1 VKYGQEWQPPV
12 VDWSST
18 RGRIL
23 LAASALFAQRG
34 YFGTSTRDIADDV
47 QIRQPSLFHH
57 FEAKHEIFRT
67 LVELDLGP
75 SIGRISRRIEEDS
88 TWAEKL
94 HLAIACDVRE
104 ALVQP
109 FDARGLYQDAV
120 LGLAEFT
127 DEREGIALFH
137 ELVEHVIAS
146 GRDAGEFVD
155 FEPSFVQRAMNGVL
169 FEALREQG
177 GPGGR
182 VRRGRPLQAADF
194 VVRGLLVDQVALD
207 RIRAVTL
214 VRLDEL
220 ARASEATGEDPGAS
234 EATGEDPGAS
244 EATGEDPG
252 ASEATGDFP
261 VAAPIR

>member
-1 VKYGQEWQPPV
+1 VKYGHDWRPPV

-34 YFGTSTRDIADDV
+34 YFGTSTRDIADAV

-57 FEAKHEIFRT
+57 FEAKHEIFLT

-75 SIGRISRRIEEDS
+75 SIDRISRRIEEDS

-137 ELVEHVIAS
+137 ELVEHVISS
-146 GRDAGEFVD
+146 GREAGEFVD
-155 FEPSFVQRAMNGVL
+155 FEPSFVQRAVNGVL
-169 FEALREQG
+169 FETLREQG
-177 GPGGR
+177 GPGGQIR
-182 VRRGRPLQAADF
+182 EGRPLQAADF
-194 VVRGLLVDQVALD
+194 VLRGLLVDQVTLD
-207 RIRAVTL
+207 RIHAVTL
-214 VRLDEL
+214 HRLGEIEAAAVR
-220 ARASEATGEDPGAS
+220 
-234 EATGEDPGAS
+234 
-244 EATGEDPG
+244 
-252 ASEATGDFP
+252 
-261 VAAPIR
+261 

>member
-1 VKYGQEWQPPV
+1 VKYGQGWQAPA

-34 YFGTSTRDIADDV
+34 YFGTSTRDIADAV
-47 QIRQPSLFHH
+47 QVRQPSLFHH

-75 SIGRISRRIEEDS
+75 SIDRIQSRIDEAS

-104 ALVQP
+104 VLIQP

-120 LGLAEFT
+120 LGLDEFT

-137 ELVEHVIAS
+137 ELVERVISS
-146 GRDAGEFVD
+146 GREAGEFVV
-155 FEPSFVQRAMNGVL
+155 FEPSFVQRAVNGVL
-169 FEALREQG
+169 FETLREQG
-177 GPGGR
+177 GPGGYIR
-182 VRRGRPLQAADF
+182 ERRPLQAADF
-194 VVRGLLVDQVALD
+194 VLRALLVDQTRLD
-207 RIRAVTL
+207 HLRAVTEDRL
-214 VRLDEL
+214 GEVEAVTVR
-220 ARASEATGEDPGAS
+220 
-234 EATGEDPGAS
+234 
-244 EATGEDPG
+244 
-252 ASEATGDFP
+252 
-261 VAAPIR
+261 

>member
-1 VKYGQEWQPPV
+1 VKYGQGWQAPA

-34 YFGTSTRDIADDV
+34 YFGTSTRDIADAV
-47 QIRQPSLFHH
+47 QVRQPSLFHH

-75 SIGRISRRIEEDS
+75 SIDRIQSRIDEAS

-104 ALVQP
+104 VLIQP

-120 LGLAEFT
+120 LGLDEFT

-137 ELVEHVIAS
+137 ELVERVISS
-146 GRDAGEFVD
+146 GREAGEFVV
-155 FEPSFVQRAMNGVL
+155 FEPSFVQRAVNGVL
-169 FEALREQG
+169 FETLREQG
-177 GPGGR
+177 GPGGYIR
-182 VRRGRPLQAADF
+182 ERRPLQAADF
-194 VVRGLLVDQVALD
+194 VLRALLVDQTRLD
-207 RIRAVTL
+207 HVRAVTQDRL
-214 VRLDEL
+214 GELEAVTVR
-220 ARASEATGEDPGAS
+220 
-234 EATGEDPGAS
+234 
-244 EATGEDPG
+244 
-252 ASEATGDFP
+252 
-261 VAAPIR
+261 

>member
-1 VKYGQEWQPPV
+1 VKYGQEWQPPI

-34 YFGTSTRDIADDV
+34 YFGTSTRDIADEV
-47 QIRQPSLFHH
+47 QIKQPSLFHH

-94 HLAIACDVRE
+94 HLAIAYDVRE

-120 LGLAEFT
+120 LGLADFA

-137 ELVEHVIAS
+137 ELIEHVIFS

-155 FEPSFVQRAMNGVL
+155 FDPSFVQRAMNGVL

-182 VRRGRPLQAADF
+182 VREGRPLQAADF
-194 VVRGLLVDQVALD
+194 VVRALLVDQGALD
-207 RIRAVTL
+207 RIRPVTS

-220 ARASEATGEDPGAS
+220 AGASEATGDESGAS
-234 EATGEDPGAS
+234 EATGEIPGRA
-244 EATGEDPG
+244 
-252 ASEATGDFP
+252 
-261 VAAPIR
+261 